1 MKFSEMPYSRPD
13 LEAMKA
19 NLTACTEAFLAAESA
34 QEQIAQYDRVT
45 DLSVEFNTMGSLAN
59 ARHTIDTRD
68 AFYDAESTF
77 FDESWPQLSVYFQR
91 LNEAMLDSKFR
102 PELEAHYGSL
112 LFLKLEISRRSFKP
126 ELVELMQ
133 EENRL
138 TSRYQ
143 KLYANMTVEFDGKT
157 MPMPMLGKY
166 KVSADRAVRR
176 AAYEAEGK
184 VFDANR
190 AELDEIYDKLVHNRN
205 AQGRMLGYPNF
216 IQLGYDRLGRNCYG
230 QKELAAFRDQIAN
243 DLVPIIAEVKEAQR
257 KRIGVDRLYIYDDKF
272 RFPDGNPAPEGTAE
286 EILAAG
292 RRMYEEL
299 SPETKE
305 FIDFLYDNELLD
317 VLSREGKAPG
327 GYCTMFEKY
336 KAPFIFS
343 NFNGTAGDVDVL
355 THEAGHAFAFYRAM
369 NSDIYPDLREPTI
382 EACECHSMSM
392 EFLTQDYHKYFF
404 GAQTAKYELAHC
416 EDSLDFIPYGCMVD
430 EFQHL
435 MYENEDLTPDE
446 RHGVWE
452 KLEKKYRPWLSMD
465 GLPFYGRY
473 AHWQWNSGN
482 RTFISIRCTILIIV
496 WQVRSRSRSGRSLCR
511 TAGQRGRNI
520 WPLSTRQEQ
529 RRSPICAKASACVYR
544 TRTAA
549 SARSA
554 PVSATGSGKTALP
567 RPECT
572 LHSPR
577 AVDDRKRDFRQV
589 VSGCAYLVNIS

>member
-1 MKFSEMPYSRPD
+1 
-13 LEAMKA
+13 
-19 NLTACTEAFLAAESA
+19 
-34 QEQIAQYDRVT
+34 
-45 DLSVEFNTMGSLAN
+45 
-59 ARHTIDTRD
+59 
-68 AFYDAESTF
+68 
-77 FDESWPQLSVYFQR
+77 
-91 LNEAMLDSKFR
+91 
-102 PELEAHYGSL
+102 
-112 LFLKLEISRRSFKP
+112 
-126 ELVELMQ
+126 
-133 EENRL
+133 
-138 TSRYQ
+138 
-143 KLYANMTVEFDGKT
+143 
-157 MPMPMLGKY
+157 
-166 KVSADRAVRR
+166 
-176 AAYEAEGK
+176 
-184 VFDANR
+184 
-190 AELDEIYDKLVHNRN
+190 
-205 AQGRMLGYPNF
+205 MLGYPNF

-305 FIDFLYDNELLD
+305 FVDFLYDNELLD

-430 EFQHL
+430 KFQHL

-452 KLEKKYRPWLSMD
+452 KLEKNLGGIKDMKRIPLAEHGRPALLRPLRPLAVETAHLS
-465 GLPFYGRY
+465 
-473 AHWQWNSGN
+473 Q
-482 RTFISIRCTILIIV
+482 
-496 WQVRSRSRSGRSLCR
+496 
-511 TAGQRGRNI
+511 
-520 WPLSTRQEQ
+520 
-529 RRSPICAKASACVYR
+529 SAVLY
-544 TRTAA
+544 
-549 SARSA
+549 
-554 PVSATGSGKTALP
+554 
-567 RPECT
+567 
-572 LHSPR
+572 
-577 AVDDRKRDFRQV
+577 
-589 VSGCAYLVNIS
+589 

>member
-1 MKFSEMPYSRPD
+1 
-13 LEAMKA
+13 
-19 NLTACTEAFLAAESA
+19 
-34 QEQIAQYDRVT
+34 
-45 DLSVEFNTMGSLAN
+45 
-59 ARHTIDTRD
+59 
-68 AFYDAESTF
+68 
-77 FDESWPQLSVYFQR
+77 
-91 LNEAMLDSKFR
+91 
-102 PELEAHYGSL
+102 
-112 LFLKLEISRRSFKP
+112 
-126 ELVELMQ
+126 
-133 EENRL
+133 
-138 TSRYQ
+138 
-143 KLYANMTVEFDGKT
+143 
-157 MPMPMLGKY
+157 
-166 KVSADRAVRR
+166 
-176 AAYEAEGK
+176 
-184 VFDANR
+184 
-190 AELDEIYDKLVHNRN
+190 
-205 AQGRMLGYPNF
+205 
-216 IQLGYDRLGRNCYG
+216 
-230 QKELAAFRDQIAN
+230 
-243 DLVPIIAEVKEAQR
+243 
-257 KRIGVDRLYIYDDKF
+257 
-272 RFPDGNPAPEGTAE
+272 
-286 EILAAG
+286 
-292 RRMYEEL
+292 
-299 SPETKE
+299 
-305 FIDFLYDNELLD
+305 
-317 VLSREGKAPG
+317 
-327 GYCTMFEKY
+327 MFEKY

-473 AHWQWNSGN
+473 AHWQWKPHIYLNPLYYIDYCMAG
-482 RTFISIRCTILIIV
+482 TVAFQV
-496 WQVRSRSRSGRSLCR
+496 WTSLCR
-511 TAGQRGRNI
+511 TARQRGRNI

-554 PVSATGSGKTALP
+554 PVSATGSGKTDLP

>member
-243 DLVPIIAEVKEAQR
+243 DLVPVIAEVKEAQR

-272 RFPDGNPAPEGTAE
+272 RFPDGNPTPEGTAE

-473 AHWQWNSGN
+473 ATGSGN

-496 WQVRSRSRSGRSLCR
+496 WQVRSRFRSGRSLCR
-511 TAGQRGRNI
+511 TARQRGRNI

-554 PVSATGSGKTALP
+554 PVSATGSRRMP
-567 RPECT
+567 RWRPECFCAVP
-572 LHSPR
+572 L